1 MRSIRN
7 IQINKSIEKGEL
19 VYDESGWDKF
29 DTYTNYVASIA
40 LILLALAGLYRLDQQ
55 KGNDLAFT
63 ILFVVVA
70 LLLGSYHFYR
80 QWAEKK
86 LIKIDS
92 KFRAEEI
99 KGKLLDYALKEGYEI
114 DTQES
119 YCLILNELTYLFNDL
134 YKQSS
139 IILIQDNAIYF
150 TIIRNALKFKPT
162 IYTSHLFLKRDLRK
176 LLN

>member
-99 KGKLLDYALKEGYEI
+99 KGKLLDYAANEEYEI
-114 DTQES
+114 YRQKG
-119 YCLILNELTYLFNDL
+119 YCLILNETTDLTGDR
-134 YKQSS
+134 YKRSS
-139 IILIQDNAIYF
+139 IILIRDHVVYFAVMQDNF
-150 TIIRNALKFKPT
+150 RLNSPV
-162 IYTSHLFLKRDLRK
+162 YTSHLTLKRDLRK